1 MKANKLQETGACIE
15 AVKYVQSCRNYR
27 QAWNKCERGDWML
40 WIANR
45 IGVDDKTLTH
55 AKYLCANQV
64 RHLMKDKRSI
74 AALNAC
80 KDYVE
85 GKITRKR
92 LDTYAD
98 AAYADAAYAAAADA
112 AAAAAYAAYAA
123 AAAAYAAYAAAD
135 AADAAYAAAAAAYAA
150 AAAAYAAAYDAAIRK
165 ELLKKSADICR
176 KILTEA
182 VFEIWDKRK

>member
-1 MKANKLQETGACIE
+1 ME

-40 WIANR
+40 WIAKK
-45 IGVDDKTLTH
+45 IGIDDKILTH

-85 GKITRKR
+85 GKITREQ
-92 LDTYAD
+92 LDDATAAAD
-98 AAYADAAYAAAADA
+98 AAADAYAAAADA
-112 AAAAAYAAYAA
+112 DDAYAAYAA
-123 AAAAYAAYAAAD
+123 AAAADDDDDAYAAYAAS
-135 AADAAYAAAAAAYAA
+135 AA
-150 AAAAYAAAYDAAIRK
+150 DAAIRK
-165 ELLKKSADICR
+165 ESLKKSADICR
-176 KILTEA
+176 EILTEA

>member
-15 AVKYVQSCRNYR
+15 AVYYVQSCRNYR

-40 WIANR
+40 WIAKK
-45 IGVDDKTLTH
+45 IGIDDKILTH

-85 GKITRKR
+85 GKITREQ

-98 AAYADAAYAAAADA
+98 AAYVDAAY
-112 AAAAAYAAYAA
+112 
-123 AAAAYAAYAAAD
+123 
-135 AADAAYAAAAAAYAA
+135 ADAAYAAAAAAYAA
-150 AAAAYAAAYDAAIRK
+150 DAYAADAATRIDVDLVSIAHNAIK
-165 ELLKKSADICR
+165 E
-176 KILTEA
+176 
-182 VFEIWDKRK
+182 